1 MTLSRTAMLAN
12 VKMTL
17 YETVEACNV
26 RMTLSRTAML
36 ANVKMTFIAKRFLQC
51 HFDIKAFDFL
61 LIYSM
66 CRKLQIAGVIS
77 VAVS

>member
-1 MTLSRTAMLAN
+1 MLAN
-12 VKMTL
+12 VKL
-17 YETVEACNV
+17 
-26 RMTLSRTAML
+26 
-36 ANVKMTFIAKRFLQC
+36 TFIAKRFLQC
-51 HFDIKAFDFL
+51 HFDIKAFALL

>member
-1 MTLSRTAMLAN
+1 MTFTETDEVRN
-12 VKMTL
+12 VK
-17 YETVEACNV
+17 
-26 RMTLSRTAML
+26 MTLSRTAML
-36 ANVKMTFIAKRFLQC
+36 ANVKMTFIANRFLQC